1 MVNFNGV
8 MRDKSKALLNSSNRA
23 FNYGDALFETIKIAD
38 SKIYFLEDH
47 YFRLMASMRMLRME
61 IPLNFTMEFFES
73 ELLKTAEQNNLEN
86 ARVRLTVFRK
96 EGGLY
101 NPTTNQI
108 DYLIVASPLTVLVK
122 ETYSVDIFKDYYL
135 NSDILSTLKTTNKVI
150 NVLASIYASENG
162 FDNCILVNERKQV
175 VEAINGNIFT
185 VKGNTIKTPPI
196 TEGCIKGITRKKI
209 IEIVSN
215 SDDYTLEETEI
226 SPFDLQK
233 ADEIFITNVIVGI
246 QPITQY
252 KKATFNTKVSSE
264 LALALNKLIEVGI

>member
-1 MVNFNGV
+1 MVNFNGI
-8 MRDKSKALLNSSNRA
+8 MIDKSKAMLNANNRV
-23 FNYGDALFETIKIAD
+23 FNYGDGLFETIKIVN

-73 ELLKTAEQNNLEN
+73 ELLKTATENKLES

-96 EGGLY
+96 DGGLY
-101 NPTTNQI
+101 NPISNQI
-108 DYLIVASPLTVLVK
+108 DYLIVASPLHILVK
-122 ETYSVDIFKDYYL
+122 ENYCVDLFKDYYL
-135 NSDILSTLKTTNKVI
+135 NSDILSTLKTTNKI
-150 NVLASIYASENG
+150 TNVLASIYASENG

-175 VEAINGNIFT
+175 VEAINGNIFV
-185 VKGNTIKTPPI
+185 VKGNTIKTPSI

-209 IEIVSN
+209 IELVSK
-215 SDDYTLEETEI
+215 SEDYLIEETEI

-252 KKATFNTKVSSE
+252 KKATFNTKVSKE
-264 LALALNKLIEVGI
+264 LTLALNKLI

>member
-1 MVNFNGV
+1 MVNFNGS
-8 MRDKSKALLNSSNRA
+8 MIAESKAMLHSNNRA
-23 FNYGDALFETIKIAD
+23 FNYGDALFETLKIAD

-73 ELLKTAEQNNLEN
+73 ELLKTAEQNNLKN
-86 ARVRLTVFRK
+86 ARVRFTVFRK
-96 EGGLY
+96 DGGLY
-101 NPTTNQI
+101 NPTSNQI
-108 DYLIVASPLTVLVK
+108 EYLIVALPLHIFVK
-122 ETYSVDIFKDYYL
+122 ETYVVDIFKDYYL
-135 NSDILSTLKTTNKVI
+135 NSDILSTLKTTNKI
-150 NVLASIYASENG
+150 TNVLASIYASENG

-185 VKGNTIKTPPI
+185 VKGNTIKTPSI
-196 TEGCIKGITRKKI
+196 SEGCIKGITRKKI
-209 IEIVSN
+209 IEIVSK

-246 QPITQY
+246 QHVTQY
-252 KKATFNTKVSSE
+252 KKANFGTKVSSA
-264 LALALNKLIEVGI
+264 LALALSKLI

>member
-1 MVNFNGV
+1 MVNFNGI
-8 MRDKSKALLNSSNRA
+8 MHDKSRAMLNSNNRA

-96 EGGLY
+96 DGGLY
-101 NPTTNQI
+101 NPTTNQV
-108 DYLIVASPLTVLVK
+108 DYLIVASPLTILVK

-135 NSDILSTLKTTNKVI
+135 NSDILSTLKTTNKI
-150 NVLASIYASENG
+150 ANVLASIYASENG

-209 IEIVSN
+209 IEIVSK
-215 SDDYTLEETEI
+215 SEHYTIEETEI

-252 KKATFNTKVSSE
+252 KKATFNTKVSRE
-264 LALALNKLIEVGI
+264 LALALNKLI

>member
-1 MVNFNGV
+1 MVNFNGI

-135 NSDILSTLKTTNKVI
+135 NSDILSTLKTTNKI
-150 NVLASIYASENG
+150 ANVLASIYASENG

-209 IEIVSN
+209 MEIVSN

-246 QPITQY
+246 QPVTQY
-252 KKATFNTKVSSE
+252 KKAIFNTKVSKE
-264 LALALNKLIEVGI
+264 LALALSKLI

>member
-1 MVNFNGV
+1 MINFNGI
-8 MRDKSKALLNSSNRA
+8 MLDESKAMLNANNRA
-23 FNYGDALFETIKIAD
+23 FNYGDALFETLKIVN
-38 SKIYFLEDH
+38 SKIYYLEDH

-73 ELLKTAEQNNLEN
+73 ELLNTAEQNNLES

-96 EGGLY
+96 DGGLY
-101 NPTTNQI
+101 NPTSNQI
-108 DYLIVASPLTVLVK
+108 DYLIVASPLQILVK
-122 ETYSVDIFKDYYL
+122 EKYSVDIFKDYYL
-135 NSDILSTLKTTNKVI
+135 NSDILSTIKTTNKII

-175 VEAINGNIFT
+175 VEAINGNIFM

-209 IEIVSN
+209 IEIVSK
-215 SDDYTLEETEI
+215 SDDYSIEETEI
-226 SPFDLQK
+226 SPFELQK

-252 KKATFNTKVSSE
+252 KKAAFGTKVSS
-264 LALALNKLIEVGI
+264 ALALELSKLI